1 MTRTRAAAASLLA
14 ALAATALAAAQDLT
28 KADAASLE
36 RKIQTIMQRSTVPP
50 PKAPAKP
57 LAPLRTSLTEREVN
71 AYFKFNMDQ
80 FPPGVVNPLLTFSDA
95 GRLAAKATVDL
106 EAVRKSRPRGALDP
120 MNLVALAGSVDLLV
134 NGTLKSKA
142 GMGTLI
148 IESAS
153 LGGIPIP
160 VVALQEIILFY
171 TKTPELPQ
179 GFDITKPFPLPVG
192 IREVQ
197 TQRGAAIV
205 VQ

>member
-1 MTRTRAAAASLLA
+1 MTRTRAAAASILA
-14 ALAATALAAAQDLT
+14 ALAATALGAAAQDLT
-28 KADAASLE
+28 QADAASLE
-36 RKIQTIMQRSTVPP
+36 RKIQAIAKRGLTP
-50 PKAPAKP
+50 PKTPT
-57 LAPLRTSLTEREVN
+57 PLRTSMTDREVN

-80 FPPGVVNPLLTFSDA
+80 FPTGVVNPRLTFSDA
-95 GRLAAKATVDL
+95 GRLAAQATVDL
-106 EAVRKSRPRGALDP
+106 EAIRKSRPRSALDP
-120 MNLVALAGSVDLLV
+120 MNVAALAGSVDLV
-134 NGTLKSKA
+134 VSGTLKSKA

-160 VVALQEIILFY
+160 VAVLQEVVAFY
-171 TKTPELPQ
+171 TKSPDLPQ

-197 TQRGAAIV
+197 TQRGALTV

>member
-1 MTRTRAAAASLLA
+1 MSRSRAAVVSLLA
-14 ALAATALAAAQDLT
+14 ALAATALGAAQDFT
-28 KADAASLE
+28 KAESDSLE
-36 RKIQTIMQRSTVPP
+36 RKVVAITKRGLTP
-50 PKAPAKP
+50 PKAP
-57 LAPLRTSLTEREVN
+57 APLRTSLTEREVN
-71 AYFKFNMDQ
+71 AYFSFNKEL
-80 FPPGVVNPLLTFSDA
+80 FPTGVVNPRLKFADA
-95 GRLAAKATVDL
+95 GRLSAQATVDL
-106 EAVRKSRPRGALDP
+106 DAVRKSRPRSALDP

-134 NGTLKSKA
+134 AGTLKSKG

-160 VVALQEIILFY
+160 IPMLQEVILHY

-192 IREVQ
+192 IREVL
-197 TQRGAAIV
+197 TQRGAVTV